1 MILSYIIQ
9 NIHNNLV
16 LKDTLRY
23 EKGQNNIEVA
33 KVTSLKF
40 VSENL
45 VKKKV
50 KLLEMIDI
58 PANIPE
64 KVELEPLE
72 EGILMR
78 AYKAKIYLKKR

>member
-1 MILSYIIQ
+1 MVLSYIIK

-23 EKGQNNIEVA
+23 EKGLNNIEVA

-40 VSENL
+40 VSEDL

-50 KLLEMIDI
+50 KLLELIDI
-58 PANIPE
+58 PAKVPE

-72 EGILMR
+72 EGVLLR